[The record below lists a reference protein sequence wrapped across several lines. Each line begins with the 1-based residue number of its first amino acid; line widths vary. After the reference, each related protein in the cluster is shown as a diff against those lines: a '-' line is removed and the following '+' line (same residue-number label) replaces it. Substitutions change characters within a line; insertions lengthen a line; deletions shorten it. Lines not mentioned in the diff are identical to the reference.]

1 MKEKKYSP
9 NIDECSDK
17 SPQSKLGRILIKRYL
32 NNKGYRL
39 EDLSKL
45 PPADARELMKEAC
58 MYASLKL
65 AEIDAKARF
74 RIRK

>member
-1 MKEKKYSP
+1 MKEKEYSP
-9 NIDECSDK
+9 NFDECFDK
-17 SPQSKLGRILIKRYL
+17 SPQSKLGRLLIKRYL
-32 NNKGYRL
+32 KNKGYLL

-45 PPADARELMKEAC
+45 PPEESRQLMKEAC
-58 MYASLKL
+58 MHASLKL